1 MSSPNKYNYVLAY
14 GLAIGSSG
22 VVPAE
27 AQSVQ
32 SNLESTSAWGFKTE
46 FVDKSN
52 RSGDPISFTSENLRF
67 RVSLTQ
73 EVPMSVEEKM
83 RQYRYKA
90 IERTFLKNS
99 DGLPGN
105 KMSYFIYMA
114 NVMCGISFSDNISS
128 FNKYDETIDSIF
140 RMEGGLT
147 LTMSQFLD
155 EDVEAP
161 VVFSIHRG
169 EELLVSAEMKLE
181 ELAKTVNEVLI
192 SEVMANV

>member
-1 MSSPNKYNYVLAY
+1 MAY

-27 AQSVQ
+27 AQLVL
-32 SNLESTSAWGFKTE
+32 SNIESASAWGFKSE
-46 FVDKSN
+46 FVDKSS
-52 RSGDPISFTSENLRF
+52 RSGDPISFYTSEDIRF
-67 RVSLTQ
+67 SVSLTQ
-73 EVPMSVEEKM
+73 EVPMSAEEKM

-105 KMSYFIYMA
+105 KMNYLIFMA
-114 NVMCGISFSDNISS
+114 NVMCGISFFDNISS

-140 RMEGGLT
+140 RMDGGLT
-147 LTMSQFLD
+147 LTMTQFLD
-155 EDVEAP
+155 EDIDAP

-169 EELLVSAEMKLE
+169 EVLLVSAEMKLD

-192 SEVMANV
+192 SEVRANV